1 MNKKRAKLRLR
12 RNGHFTWTKKL
23 AVNKR
28 QKFVLS
34 VLILSSGLFL
44 SEYFFGKYNFFIL
57 IFLSFGSSVL
67 FFFSVWTD
75 IKKNHLFP
83 TFILP
88 FIFTLSFGLFYSL
101 MPSRILTRI
110 LITGFYAVGLYS
122 MFLSQNILIVASVK
136 AISLVSS
143 ARIVSFVLTL
153 VAYFFL
159 TNVIFALHLSGVVLS
174 LLVFT
179 FSFLLIYHSLWSH
192 SFDKTFRDR
201 IPWVLT
207 LSFCLFEIA
216 LLLSFWPSSPTVV
229 ALFLTGFL
237 YTIAGLTQVWF
248 DRRLFKGVIWEYI
261 WVAVIVFFILILF
274 TSWK

>member
-1 MNKKRAKLRLR
+1 MNKR
-12 RNGHFTWTKKL
+12 RTKFRFRKNGHFTWTKSL
-23 AVNKR
+23 AVSKR
-28 QKFVLS
+28 QRFVLS
-34 VLILSSGLFL
+34 VIILSSGLFL
-44 SEYFFGKYNFFIL
+44 SEYFFGKSNIFIL
-57 IFLSFGSSVL
+57 IFLSFFSSIL
-67 FFFSVWTD
+67 FFLSVWQD
-75 IKKNHLFP
+75 IKKDHLFP
-83 TFILP
+83 VFILP

-101 MPSRILTRI
+101 MPSRILTRT

-159 TNVIFALHLSGVVLS
+159 TNVIFALHLSGIALS

-179 FSFLLIYHSLWSH
+179 FSFLLIYHSLWTH

-201 IPWVLT
+201 IPWVLA
-207 LSFCLFEIA
+207 LSFCLFEIS
-216 LLLSFWPSSPTVV
+216 LLLSFWPGSPTVV

-261 WVAVIVFFILILF
+261 WVAAIVFFILILF

>member
-1 MNKKRAKLRLR
+1 MNKKRTRFRLR

-34 VLILSSGLFL
+34 VVILAAGLFL

-122 MFLSQNILIVASVK
+122 
-136 AISLVSS
+136 
-143 ARIVSFVLTL
+143 
-153 VAYFFL
+153 
-159 TNVIFALHLSGVVLS
+159 
-174 LLVFT
+174 
-179 FSFLLIYHSLWSH
+179 
-192 SFDKTFRDR
+192 
-201 IPWVLT
+201 
-207 LSFCLFEIA
+207 
-216 LLLSFWPSSPTVV
+216 
-229 ALFLTGFL
+229 
-237 YTIAGLTQVWF
+237 
-248 DRRLFKGVIWEYI
+248 
-261 WVAVIVFFILILF
+261 
-274 TSWK
+274 

>member
-1 MNKKRAKLRLR
+1 MNKRRIFHSR
-12 RNGHFTWTKKL
+12 RNNGRFSWVKSL
-23 AVNKR
+23 EINKR
-28 QKFVLS
+28 QKFVIS
-34 VLILSSGLFL
+34 VAILSFGLFL

-57 IFLSFGSSVL
+57 ILLSFLSPLL
-67 FFFSVWTD
+67 FLFSVRQD
-75 IKKNHLFP
+75 IKKIHIFP
-83 TFILP
+83 MFILP
-88 FIFTLSFGLFYSL
+88 FLFTFSFGLFYSL

-153 VAYFFL
+153 VSYFFL
-159 TNVIFALHLSGVVLS
+159 ANIIFALRLSGITLS
-174 LLVFT
+174 LLIFI
-179 FSFLLIYHSLWSH
+179 FSFLLIYHSLWTH
-192 SFDKTFRDR
+192 SFDKTFKDR

-237 YTIAGLTQVWF
+237 YTIAGLTQVWL
-248 DRRLFKGVIWEYI
+248 DRRLFKSVIWEYI
-261 WVAVIVFFILILF
+261 WVAAIVFFILILF
-274 TSWK
+274 TSWR